1 MTERDIRQA
10 IAKAL
15 RRVAPEANLEEL
27 SSDENIREALDIDSF
42 DYLNLLIALNE
53 ELGVEIPEK
62 DYSRL
67 TTLADLVQY
76 LSTHARQS

>member
-42 DYLNLLIALNE
+42 DYLNVLIALNE

-67 TTLADLVQY
+67 ATLADLVRY
-76 LSTHARQS
+76 LSTHAPQQ